1 MINNHL
7 FDAATYAA
15 RRARLQKEVGNGLI
29 LLPGNDESPMN
40 YLDNTYPFRQD
51 SHFLYFAGYAQP
63 GLALL
68 IDADENTTTLF
79 GDDLSID
86 YIVWMG
92 PQPSIAEMAQRIG
105 IDRTAPY
112 AELAARLQSAKAGG
126 RPIHYLPPY
135 RGDNSIRLSKWLN
148 SPVDELAANS
158 SETLIKAVVAQRIIK
173 SDEEVAELEQAVNF
187 TGDMHLAVMKAA
199 KPGITEAALAGIAAG
214 IAKAHGTQPGYGII
228 LTVNGQTLH
237 NHYHGNT
244 LTSGK
249 LVLGDFGAD
258 SRMFYAGD
266 ITRTFPVDPTFT
278 PKQRDIY
285 NLVLQMQLSAID
297 ALKPGVRYYDVHLL
311 SARVMVEGLKALGL
325 MKGNTDNALSS
336 GAFALFFPHGLGHM
350 LGLDVH
356 DLEDVGEQ
364 YVGYAGELERSKQF
378 GLKSLRLGR
387 AMQPGFVL
395 TVEPG
400 IYFIPELM
408 DLWQQQGKFTD
419 FINYDKLQAYRDFG
433 GIRIEDN
440 VLITADSHRILGNPI
455 PKTIEAV
462 EAVRKEHFPLLVGA

>member
-15 RRARLQKEVGNGLI
+15 RRDRLQKEVGSGII
-29 LLPGNDESPMN
+29 LLPGNDDSPMN
-40 YLDNTYPFRQD
+40 YLDNTYPYRQD
-51 SHFLYFAGYAQP
+51 SHFLYFAGISQP
-63 GLALL
+63 GLALV
-68 IDADENTTTLF
+68 IDIDENTTTLY

-92 PQPSIAEMAQRIG
+92 PQSSMAELAHRIG
-105 IDRTAPY
+105 VSHTAPY
-112 AELAARLQSAKAGG
+112 AALTEKLRATKAGQ
-126 RPIHYLPPY
+126 RKIHYLPPY
-135 RGDNSIRLSKWLN
+135 RGDNSIRLSRWLDT
-148 SPVDELAANS
+148 PVDQLAGGV
-158 SETLIKAVVAQRIIK
+158 SESLIKAIVAQRNIK
-173 SDEEVAELEQAVNF
+173 SDEEVAELEKAVNF

-214 IAKAHGTQPGYGII
+214 IAQAHGTQPGYSII
-228 LTVNGQTLH
+228 LTINGQTLH

-258 SRMFYAGD
+258 SHMFYAGD

-278 PKQRDIY
+278 SRQRDIY

-297 ALKPGVRYYDVHLL
+297 ALKPGARYYDVHLL
-311 SARVMVEGLKALGL
+311 SARVMVEGLKSLGL
-325 MKGNTDNALSS
+325 MKGDTDEAIAG

-356 DLEDVGEQ
+356 DMEDVGEQ

-387 AMQPGFVL
+387 ALQPGFVL

-400 IYFIPELM
+400 VYFIPELM
-408 DLWQQQGKFTD
+408 DLWQHEDKYLD
-419 FINYDKLQAYRDFG
+419 FINYDKLQVYRDFG
-433 GIRIEDN
+433 GVRIEDN
-440 VLITADSHRILGNPI
+440 ILITATGHRILGNPI
-455 PKTIEAV
+455 PKTIDEV
-462 EAVRKEHFPLLVGA
+462 EEVRKAHFPLLVS